1 MDARTASIIVNG
13 AIFLAT
19 FVLLT
24 LNFRK
29 EGQWQPRRGLKSFR
43 YFTVLSNAF
52 CAVTALV
59 MAIAQLANRVAM
71 PVVLLKYM
79 GTVSVSVT
87 LLTVMLFLGPTQG
100 YGEMLRGRNLYMH
113 LVGPLLAIVSY
124 CLWEKRPMSFG
135 MALTGLIPVLV
146 YGLVYLNQVILAP
159 EARRWDDF
167 YGFNRGGKWPVAFA
181 AMLLGTFLLC
191 VVIRWLYGL

>member
-29 EGQWQPRRGLKSFR
+29 EGQWQPRRGLKAFR

-100 YGEMLRGRNLYMH
+100 YGEMLRGKNLYLH
-113 LVGPLLAIVSY
+113 LLGPLLAIVSY
-124 CLWEKRPMSFG
+124 CLWEKRAMSFG

-146 YGLVYLNQVILAP
+146 YSAVYLNRVIMVP
-159 EARRWDDF
+159 EERRWDDF
-167 YGFNRGGKWPVAFA
+167 YGFNRGGRWPVAL
-181 AMLLGTFLLC
+181 AMMLAGTLVVC
-191 VVIRWLYGL
+191 VVLWLA

>member
-1 MDARTASIIVNG
+1 MDMRTASIIANG
-13 AIFLAT
+13 AIFLT
-19 FVLLT
+19 MFVIQTLT
-24 LNFRK
+24 FRK
-29 EGQWQPRRGLKSFR
+29 EGRWQFRRGLKAFR
-43 YFTVLSNAF
+43 YFTVISNVF
-52 CAVTALV
+52 CALAALV
-59 MAIAQLANRVAM
+59 MAVAQIANRVTM

-87 LLTVMLFLGPTQG
+87 LLTVLLFLGPTQG

-167 YGFNRGGKWPVAFA
+167 YGFNRGGHWPAALAMMLAGTLAVCVA
-181 AMLLGTFLLC
+181 L
-191 VVIRWLYGL
+191 WLV

>member
-1 MDARTASIIVNG
+1 MDMRTASIIVNG
-13 AIFLAT
+13 AIFLT
-19 FVLLT
+19 MFVIQTLT
-24 LNFRK
+24 CRK
-29 EGQWQPRRGLKSFR
+29 EGRWQFRRGLKAFR

-52 CAVTALV
+52 CALAALV
-59 MAIAQLANRVAM
+59 MAVAQIANRVTM

-87 LLTVMLFLGPTQG
+87 LLTVLLFLGPTQG

-159 EARRWDDF
+159 EARRWEDF
-167 YGFNRGGKWPVAFA
+167 YGFNRGGHWPAALAMMLAGTLAVCVA
-181 AMLLGTFLLC
+181 L
-191 VVIRWLYGL
+191 WLV